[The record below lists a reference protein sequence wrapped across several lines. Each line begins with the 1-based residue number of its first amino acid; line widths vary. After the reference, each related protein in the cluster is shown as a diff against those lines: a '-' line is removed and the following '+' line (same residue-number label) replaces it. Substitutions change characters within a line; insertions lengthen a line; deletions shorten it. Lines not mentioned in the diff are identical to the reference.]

1 MNKYFKIHRTV
12 QVVGSFYNHRLLH
25 GTKMKI
31 IKKKNENNI
40 FLRSDGNLQ
49 DEVCQLEQK
58 REVILNL

>member
-1 MNKYFKIHRTV
+1 
-12 QVVGSFYNHRLLH
+12 
-25 GTKMKI
+25 MKI